1 MKSTTSGR
9 PAYLYGRT
17 FTPQARLGPPWGRM
31 NRSIAYCGV
40 GLIVFGFAMV
50 AYPIVLTGAEQLDLE
65 QELGFLIAPVGL
77 VVVMLGALAL
87 DPTRTT
93 VGGAFGN
100 PDTALE
106 RTVLSPREETRTRR
120 LFNPHEPVNCR
131 YCRTVITS
139 DLAQCPR
146 CARARD
152 CRNCGRP
159 LGLVNDRV
167 TCPTCARVEGFCNC
181 PQLARPTPAPATKKV
196 PPSRRGWR

>member
-1 MKSTTSGR
+1 
-9 PAYLYGRT
+9 
-17 FTPQARLGPPWGRM
+17 M

-40 GLIVFGFAMV
+40 ALIVFGFAMV
-50 AYPIVLTGAEQLDLE
+50 AYPIVLTGAERLDIE
-65 QELGFLIAPVGL
+65 QELGFLLAPVGL

-87 DPTRTT
+87 DPARTT

-100 PDTALE
+100 PERELE
-106 RTVLSPREETRTRR
+106 RTGRGAPEATRARA

-181 PQLARPTPAPATKKV
+181 PKLVRPTPAPRPNV

>member
-1 MKSTTSGR
+1 
-9 PAYLYGRT
+9 
-17 FTPQARLGPPWGRM
+17 M

-40 GLIVFGFAMV
+40 ALIAFGFALV
-50 AYPIVLTGAEQLDLE
+50 AYPIVVTGAEQLDLE
-65 QELGFLIAPVGL
+65 QESGFLLAPLGL

-87 DPTRTT
+87 DPARTT

-100 PDTALE
+100 PDAALE
-106 RTVLSPREETRTRR
+106 RTSRTSPLESRERR

-167 TCPTCARVEGFCNC
+167 TCPTCARVEGLCNC
-181 PQLARPTPAPATKKV
+181 PQLVRPTPSAHPNLS
-196 PPSRRGWR
+196 PSRRGWR

>member
-1 MKSTTSGR
+1 
-9 PAYLYGRT
+9 
-17 FTPQARLGPPWGRM
+17 M

-40 GLIVFGFAMV
+40 AVILFGFAMV
-50 AYPIVLTGAEQLDLE
+50 AFPIVVTGAEQLDLE
-65 QELGFLIAPVGL
+65 QEVGFLLAPVGL

-87 DPTRTT
+87 DPSRTT

-100 PDTALE
+100 PERALE
-106 RTVLSPREETRTRR
+106 RPSAGASLDSRERR

-131 YCRTVITS
+131 FCGSVITP

-159 LGLVNDRV
+159 LGLVMNRA

-181 PQLARPTPAPATKKV
+181 PRLARPAPAYRPNV
-196 PPSRRGWR
+196 PSSRRRWR

>member
-1 MKSTTSGR
+1 
-9 PAYLYGRT
+9 
-17 FTPQARLGPPWGRM
+17 M

-40 GLIVFGFAMV
+40 GLIAFGFAMV
-50 AYPIVLTGAEQLDLE
+50 AYPIVVTGAEQLDLE
-65 QELGFLIAPVGL
+65 QELGFLLAPLGL

-87 DPTRTT
+87 DPSRTT

-100 PDTALE
+100 PYAELE
-106 RTVLSPREETRTRR
+106 RTARTPPVEPRERR

-159 LGLVNDRV
+159 LGLVTNRV
-167 TCPTCARVEGFCNC
+167 TCPTCARIEGLCNC
-181 PQLARPTPAPATKKV
+181 PQLVRPVAVAHPNL
-196 PPSRRGWR
+196 PPSRRRWR

>member
-1 MKSTTSGR
+1 
-9 PAYLYGRT
+9 
-17 FTPQARLGPPWGRM
+17 M

-40 GLIVFGFAMV
+40 AVILFGFAMV
-50 AYPIVLTGAEQLDLE
+50 AYPIVVTGGEQLDLE
-65 QELGFLIAPVGL
+65 QELGFLFAPVGL

-87 DPTRTT
+87 DPKRTT

-100 PDTALE
+100 PDRALE
-106 RTVLSPREETRTRR
+106 RSGSTPTGGGRERL

-131 YCRTVITS
+131 YCGTVITA

-159 LGLVNDRV
+159 LGFVVSRV
-167 TCPTCARVEGFCNC
+167 TCPTCARIEGLCNC
-181 PQLARPTPAPATKKV
+181 ARLVRPGSAYRPNV
-196 PPSRRGWR
+196 PPSRRRWR

>member
-1 MKSTTSGR
+1 
-9 PAYLYGRT
+9 
-17 FTPQARLGPPWGRM
+17 M
-31 NRSIAYCGV
+31 NRSIGWCGV
-40 GLIVFGFAMV
+40 GLVIFGFMLV
-50 AYPIVLTGAEQLDLE
+50 AYPIVMTGAEQLDVE
-65 QELGFLIAPVGL
+65 QEVGFLLAPVGL

-87 DPTRTT
+87 DPRRTT

-100 PDTALE
+100 PETALQRPVHAPPTE
-106 RTVLSPREETRTRR
+106 VRARR

-159 LGLVNDRV
+159 LGLVNDRP
-167 TCPTCARVEGFCNC
+167 TCPTCARAEMFCNC
-181 PQLARPTPAPATKKV
+181 PQLVRPPTPVRTNV
-196 PPSRRGWR
+196 PPSRRRDYA